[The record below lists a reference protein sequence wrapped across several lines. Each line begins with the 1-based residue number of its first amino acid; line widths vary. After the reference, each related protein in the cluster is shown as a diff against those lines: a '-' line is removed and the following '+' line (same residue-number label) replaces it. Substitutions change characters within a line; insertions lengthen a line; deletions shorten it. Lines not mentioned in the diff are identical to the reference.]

1 MLRKLGWAGAILAM
15 AVAGPGCSSLYFRA
29 GQPVVIGDP
38 RPGTASHAYLTN
50 DAGQVFRLRRDAIAG
65 VQMGGQRTVLVS
77 LFSGQLAL
85 ILVPAGL
92 LQWMDNSNNH
102 DATDGVHGQALD
114 IVDEVEVDAR
124 GAP

>member
-1 MLRKLGWAGAILAM
+1 M
-15 AVAGPGCSSLYFRA
+15 ANPRSEMPRIVC
-29 GQPVVIGDP
+29 

-124 GAP
+124 GARVRRQRVVVRAIAVS